1 MTFRITL
8 LELTRIRYFPAKSSK
23 LENSERLRPNIFCGP
38 LEWDVGEKEK
48 YNLFISTNLLP
59 ADMCNEKFVKSNPND
74 IVVIYVTIVTTLV
87 KEK

>member
-1 MTFRITL
+1 MTLSVPL

-23 LENSERLRPNIFCGP
+23 IENSERLRPNKFCGP

-59 ADMCNEKFVKSNPND
+59 ADMHKEKFVKSNPND

-87 KEK
+87 KET